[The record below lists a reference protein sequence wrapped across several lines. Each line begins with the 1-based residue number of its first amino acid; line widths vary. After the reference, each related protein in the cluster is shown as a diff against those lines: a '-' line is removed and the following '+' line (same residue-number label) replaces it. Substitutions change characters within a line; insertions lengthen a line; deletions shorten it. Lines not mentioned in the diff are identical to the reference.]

1 MRRFFIEGKL
11 GETMEIRGQ
20 DARHIAKVLRLE
32 PGGEIFVADKDG
44 QVGKAVIQS
53 AHSETVTL
61 VLREL
66 VEASSEPPV
75 QVWLAQGL
83 PKSDKMELIVQKA
96 VELGAAG
103 VIPMTTDF
111 CTVQYDD
118 SKKANRVSRW
128 QKIAQEAA
136 KQCGRNVVPEI
147 LPIRSL
153 AEVLAEGGEASLFML
168 YESEQADTL
177 KEALRASEAKTFIL
191 LVGPEGG
198 FSPAEA
204 ELCRKNG
211 VRSVSLGPRILRTE
225 TAAIAG
231 LTMVLYE
238 HGDLGGH

>member
-11 GETMEIRGQ
+11 SDTMEIRGQ
-20 DARHIAKVLRLE
+20 DARHISKVLRLE
-32 PGGEIFVADKDG
+32 SGDEIFVVDEAG
-44 QVGKAVIQS
+44 QVGMAAIQS
-53 AHSETVTL
+53 SHPDVVTV
-61 VLREL
+61 VLRQL
-66 VEASSEPPV
+66 VDVSSEPPV

-103 VIPMTTDF
+103 VIPMVTDF

-118 SKKANRVSRW
+118 SKKASRVSRW

-147 LPIRSL
+147 SAVRSL
-153 AEVLAEGGEASLFML
+153 AEVLAGAGKASLLML
-168 YESEQADTL
+168 YEGERANSF
-177 KEALRASEAKTFIL
+177 KEALRESEANSYLL

-198 FSPAEA
+198 FSSAEA
-204 ELCRKNG
+204 ELCRKHG
-211 VRSVSLGPRILRTE
+211 ARSVSLGPRILRTE
-225 TAAIAG
+225 TAALAG

-238 HGDLGGH
+238 RGDLGGQ